1 MASDSDLKH
10 VIHKVHIYFLI
21 NVKEGEISRS
31 NVSPFL
37 CDEKIL
43 FKLISRRKKKFEQ
56 TFFILEGKKITTRGI
71 TRYVF
76 RIFEP
81 LVKKSFIVTF
91 PASYFRTLKKKKER
105 KIAGSRRWWP
115 VIFSGDDSLRIVV
128 VNVETRSRRKGGCG
142 RGENRG
148 K

>member
-81 LVKKSFIVTF
+81 LVKKSFIVTS
-91 PASYFRTLKKKKER
+91 PSSYFRTLKKKR
-105 KIAGSRRWWP
+105 K
-115 VIFSGDDSLRIVV
+115 
-128 VNVETRSRRKGGCG
+128 
-142 RGENRG
+142 ENRRFPKMVAG
-148 K
+148 NFFGGWFFENRRGQCGNAFEEKGRLWERRESR